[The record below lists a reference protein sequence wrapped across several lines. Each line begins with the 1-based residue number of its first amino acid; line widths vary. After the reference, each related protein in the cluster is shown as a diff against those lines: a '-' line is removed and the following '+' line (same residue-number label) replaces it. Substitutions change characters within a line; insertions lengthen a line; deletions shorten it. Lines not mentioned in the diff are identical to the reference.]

1 MAALS
6 GVDDGALAG
15 DKFIVAE
22 LMKKLG
28 QDGTSAEVVAKVSGA
43 MGLGFLTNGGSDAL
57 KAALLDRKA
66 PEPCEAALDAL
77 SGLCAA
83 EPLLVEGV
91 VLDLMPSVYECFN
104 DRKKEVRDKAT
115 ALTEVV
121 MKMVSQLCVRPLLP
135 GLFAAL
141 QHKDWQVKEGA
152 LKCLMWLAE
161 AQRASVGACLVE
173 IVPAV
178 SDCLSDTK
186 KQVSKAARDA
196 MAQACLVI
204 ANPDILPLV
213 PDVIKTIG
221 DINRTEKTMDK
232 LLATTFVTQIDQPTL
247 AIMVPILTRSLVDRR
262 QLMKRKAALVIDN
275 MCKLVADPMDMAPF
289 GPTLEPKLTRNAEE
303 IASEEIREFCKM
315 ALATLR
321 LAMGDA
327 ADTEVKPP
335 AMTPQGMV
343 DVMNPLVGA
352 KAADLAPLIAH
363 SALMC
368 HHKLCTDQ
376 RLEPEVVTSAV
387 QPYLERALGAAEG
400 KKAADAFLEQC
411 TTIISAA
418 AKEEGYVMQPDDL
431 CHIVFSLAY
440 GGKVLLQN
448 SKMHLKQGKR
458 YGLIGANGVGKTTLM
473 RAISNNQLDEFPN
486 DILRTIF
493 VEHDLDDCEDEDAIS
508 VLDWVKTSRVGE
520 DKDSIIAKENTEEQ
534 IVAGL
539 ARMGFS
545 DERMAQSIG
554 SLSGGW
560 KMKLALSRAMLY
572 NAQIM
577 MLDEP
582 TNHMDT
588 AKVQELVDYLNGL
601 KKVTCLLVSHDT
613 KFLDNVCTDILH
625 YETRK
630 LVTYHG
636 NLSEFVRQKPEAK
649 SYFEL
654 KSSQGLVW
662 NFPDPGFLEGVKT
675 TTKAIAKCTN
685 ITFAYP
691 GTTKNILVDVTM
703 QCALASRVACVGPN
717 GAGKSTLVKCLV
729 GDHEPQKGEVWK
741 HPHLRMAYVSQHAF
755 HHVENHL
762 QKSPVDYIQW
772 RYSGGVDKESEQKDT
787 LQFTDEELKR
797 CTVRDPELAKAGINQ
812 VEKII
817 GRRKR
822 HNEFEYECKF
832 VGVSEEGNDFVPLD
846 ELENMIA
853 SGWHK
858 DELKK
863 MIQAMDEKLAQ
874 QNSIVAQRQLTTGGI
889 QTHLDC
895 FGLEAEFGTYGK
907 IVGLS
912 GGQKVKVVMGAAMW
926 NCPHL
931 LVLDEPTNYL
941 DRESLGAMA
950 AAIKIYKGGVL
961 LITHNSEFSETVC
974 PETWLCPGDGKLQ
987 ISGAEWMEAAEKARA
1002 AAEKKKALLAG
1013 FDADVEEKTDAF
1025 GNKIVE
1031 EKKPEVKLSR
1041 KDKKKADKKKKG
1053 KAGEDDYAGW

>member
-1 MAALS
+1 
-6 GVDDGALAG
+6 
-15 DKFIVAE
+15 
-22 LMKKLG
+22 MKKLTVEETAAAVPAEAVALLKSSG
-28 QDGTSAEVVAKVSGA
+28 MAMFTSAGA
-43 MGLGFLTNGGSDAL
+43 TEAF
-57 KAALLDRKA
+57 KASMMDRKA
-66 PEPCEAALDAL
+66 PAANAGTLATLTAL
-77 SGLCAA
+77 AAA
-83 EPLLVEGV
+83 EPKLAEAVVISLLPAIG
-91 VLDLMPSVYECFN
+91 ECFN
-104 DRKKEVRDKAT
+104 DKAKNVREAAS
-115 ALTEVV
+115 ALAEQT
-121 MKMVSQLCVRPLLP
+121 MRMVTPLAVKTVLP
-135 GLFAAL
+135 ALFGMLA
-141 QHKDWQVKEGA
+141 HKDWQVKEGG
-152 LKCLMWLAE
+152 LKSLMWLAE
-161 AQRASVGACLVE
+161 VQRTAVGACLVD

-221 DINRTEKTMDK
+221 DVERTEKTMDK
-232 LLATTFVTQIDQPTL
+232 LLATTFVTQIDKPTL
-247 AIMVPILTRSLVDRR
+247 AIMVPILVRSLVDRR

-275 MCKLVADPMDMAPF
+275 MCKLVAEPTDMAPF
-289 GPTLEPKLTRNAEE
+289 GPILEPKLTRNAEE
-303 IASEEIREFCKM
+303 IASEEIREFCSR
-315 ALATLR
+315 ALSTLR
-321 LAMGDA
+321 SAMGDA
-327 ADTEVKPP
+327 ATMEPYVPP
-335 AMTPQGMV
+335 MTLSAMAAE
-343 DVMNPLVGA
+343 LSKAVGP
-352 KAADLAPLIAH
+352 KAATAAPLLEH
-363 SALMC
+363 CALMC
-368 HHKLCTDQ
+368 HIKLAEEE
-376 RLEPEVVTSAV
+376 RLEPEVVAV
-387 QPYLERALGAAEG
+387 GVEPYLVALLGPEAGAAAA
-400 KKAADAFLEQC
+400 KAYLDEC
-411 TTIISAA
+411 TKIISAA
-418 AKEEGYVMQPDDL
+418 AKDTGYVMQPDDL

-448 SKMHLKQGKR
+448 SKMHLKKGRR

-493 VEHDLDDCEDEDAIS
+493 VEHDLDNVEDEEII
-508 VLDWVKTSRVGE
+508 VMDWVKTSLVGADTE
-520 DKDSIIAKENTEEQ
+520 SIIAKENTDEQ
-534 IVAGL
+534 IRATM
-539 ARMGFS
+539 ARLGFD
-545 DERMAQSIG
+545 DERLAQPVA

-588 AKVQELVDYLNGL
+588 AKVQELIDYLNGL
-601 KKVTCLLVSHDT
+601 TEVTCLLVSHDT
-613 KFLDNVCTDILH
+613 KFLDHVCTDILH

-636 NLSEFVRQKPEAK
+636 NLSQFVEQKPEAK

-662 NFPDPGFLEGVKT
+662 NFPDPGFLEGIKT
-675 TTKAIAKCTN
+675 TTKAIAKCSN

-691 GTTKNILVDVTM
+691 GTTKVILRNVSV

-729 GDHEPQKGEVWK
+729 GEHEPQEGEVWR

-762 QKSPVDYIQW
+762 SKSPVDYVQW

-787 LQFTDEELKR
+787 LQFTEEETKR
-797 CTVRDPELAKAGINQ
+797 MTVRDPELKKAGINQ
-812 VEKII
+812 IEKII

-832 VGVSEEGNDFVPLD
+832 VGVGEDGNDFVPITD
-846 ELENMIA
+846 LENMMEM
-853 SGWHK
+853 GWHK

-863 MIQAMDEKLAQ
+863 MMQAMDEKLAS
-874 QNSIVAQRQLTTGGI
+874 QNSIVAQRALTTGGI
-889 QTHLDC
+889 QTHLDA

-907 IVGLS
+907 IKGLS
-912 GGQKVKVVMGAAMW
+912 GGQKVKVVMGASMW

-950 AAIKIYKGGVL
+950 AAIMTYKGGVL
-961 LITHNSEFSETVC
+961 LITHNSEFSQTVC
-974 PETWLCPGDGKLQ
+974 PETWFTPGGGSLE

-1002 AAEKKKALLAG
+1002 AAEKKAALLKG
-1013 FDADVEEKTDAF
+1013 FDEDVEVKTDAF
-1025 GNKIVE
+1025 GNVIKE
-1031 EKKPEVKLSR
+1031 EAKKPDAKLSR
-1041 KDKKKADKKKKG
+1041 KDKLKNKKKKG
-1053 KAGEDDYAGW
+1053 KGEEDDLAGW

>member
-1 MAALS
+1 
-6 GVDDGALAG
+6 
-15 DKFIVAE
+15 
-22 LMKKLG
+22 
-28 QDGTSAEVVAKVSGA
+28 
-43 MGLGFLTNGGSDAL
+43 
-57 KAALLDRKA
+57 
-66 PEPCEAALDAL
+66 
-77 SGLCAA
+77 
-83 EPLLVEGV
+83 
-91 VLDLMPSVYECFN
+91 
-104 DRKKEVRDKAT
+104 
-115 ALTEVV
+115 
-121 MKMVSQLCVRPLLP
+121 
-135 GLFAAL
+135 LF
-141 QHKDWQVKEGA
+141 QEWTVKEGG

-161 AQRASVGACLVE
+161 SQRTAVGACLKD

-186 KQVSKAARDA
+186 KQVSAAARAA

-221 DINRTEKTMDK
+221 DIERTEKTMDK

-247 AIMVPILTRSLVDRR
+247 AIMVPILSRSLVDRR
-262 QLMKRKAALVIDN
+262 QLMKRKGALVIDN
-275 MCKLVADPMDMAPF
+275 MCKLVAEPMDMAPF
-289 GPTLEPKLTRNAEE
+289 GPILEPKLTRNAEE
-303 IASEEIREFCKM
+303 IASEEIREFTQK
-315 ALATLR
+315 ALQTLR
-321 LAMGDA
+321 TAMGDA
-327 ADTEVKPP
+327 ASTVIPDP
-335 AMTPQGMV
+335 AMTVAQMV
-343 DVMNPLVGA
+343 EVLVEVAGP
-352 KAADLAPLIAH
+352 AAAANMPVLAH

-368 HHKLCTDQ
+368 HFKLTSDQ
-376 RLEPEVVTSAV
+376 RLEPEVSEVAV
-387 QPYLERALGAAEG
+387 RPYLEALLGAEAG
-400 KKAADAFLEQC
+400 AAASAAYHTKC
-411 TTIISAA
+411 VAIISAA
-418 AKEEGYVMQPDDL
+418 DKDLGYQMQPDDL

-448 SKMHLKQGKR
+448 SKMHLKKGRR

-473 RAISNNQLDEFPN
+473 RAISNNQLEEFPN

-493 VEHDLDDCEDEDAIS
+493 VEHDLDNCDEDTIS
-508 VLDWVKTSRVGE
+508 VTDWIKTT
-520 DKDSIIAKENTEEQ
+520 KIIADENTDEQ
-534 IVAGL
+534 ISEAL
-539 ARMGFS
+539 TRMGFS
-545 DERMAQSIG
+545 EERKAQSIG

-588 AKVQELVDYLNGL
+588 TKVQELVDYLNGL
-601 KKVTCLLVSHDT
+601 KDVTCLLVSHDT

-625 YETRK
+625 YEQRK

-636 NLSEFVRQKPEAK
+636 NLSAFVAQKPEAK

-662 NFPDPGFLEGVKT
+662 NFPDPGFLEGIKT
-675 TTKAIAKCTN
+675 TTKAIAKCSN

-691 GTTKNILVDVTM
+691 GTTKNILVNVSV

-729 GDHEPQKGEVWK
+729 GEHEPQVGEVWK

-762 QKSPVDYIQW
+762 EKSPVDYIQW
-772 RYSGGVDKESEQKDT
+772 RYSGGVDKEVESKET

-812 VEKII
+812 VEKIV

-832 VGVSEEGNDFVPLD
+832 VGVSTEGNEFVPMTD
-846 ELENMIA
+846 LENMIA

-858 DELKK
+858 DELTK
-863 MIQAMDEKLAQ
+863 MIKAMDERLAMM
-874 QNSIVAQRQLTTGGI
+874 NSIVAQRALTTAGI
-889 QTHLDC
+889 QTHLDA
-895 FGLEAEFGTYGK
+895 FGLEAEFATYGK
-907 IVGLS
+907 IKGLS
-912 GGQKVKVVMGAAMW
+912 GGQKVKVVMGSSMW

-950 AAIKIYKGGVL
+950 AAIMGYKGGVL
-961 LITHNSEFSETVC
+961 LITHNSEFSQTVC
-974 PETWLCPGDGKLQ
+974 PETWLCPGNGGLN

-1002 AAEKKKALLAG
+1002 AAEKKAALTKG
-1013 FDADVEEKTDAF
+1013 FDADKEEKLDSF
-1025 GNKIVE
+1025 GNAIKVE
-1031 EKKPEVKLSR
+1031 EKKEEKKLTR
-1041 KDKKKADKKKKG
+1041 KDKKKKG
-1053 KAGEDDYAGW
+1053 GKDEDDGAGW